1 MNSNALTTP
10 NATGLGFEAGPSIL
24 GESSIRVP
32 ISGKIR
38 VGIMVLT
45 ADGKRLKEAEEI
57 YAEGVRDGRS
67 WDAIEGAIKRANP
80 EFTKSPLTPKN
91 APYFTVFAHDF
102 GMPEVADIIME
113 KHGEDRGDGVKRLYR
128 IPLVFG
134 LDLMEQVLPH
144 QFAAWSRNE
153 RLFWSEYGADGV
165 RHCMTHEA
173 VPMDQHSK
181 RANKVFGGRKSVFR
195 KDNAGVCN
203 PDACPQ
209 FQKGECKLSGQLV
222 AYVPDVPGVGMVAI
236 PTTSIYSLTRIRDK
250 LAVVYQLRGRIS
262 GTHNGKP
269 IFWLTKREE
278 EVSMIDPHTGLAKK
292 VKQYLVVLEEDVDM
306 TKVLASMEAPALAH
320 AGAQAAAA
328 LAAPAPVAAAEAAP
342 VAAQPAAPVAAA
354 PAAAPEAPRVRTAD
368 EIRTEIEQHL
378 TSARVKKV
386 TFKKWADQQYPQG
399 WRDNVDA
406 LGKLLDA
413 AVALKDD
420 EAVRAKIL
428 AFETEDHL

>member
-1 MNSNALTTP
+1 MNSTALTP
-10 NATGLGFEAGPSIL
+10 SNSPGLGFEAGHSIL

-32 ISGKIR
+32 VSGKIR

-45 ADGKRLKEAEEI
+45 ADGKRLKEAEDI

-80 EFTKSPLTPKN
+80 EFNKSPLTPKN

-113 KHGEDRGDGVKRLYR
+113 KYGEDRGDGVKRLYR

-153 RLFWSEYGADGV
+153 RLFWSEYTADGV
-165 RHCMTHEA
+165 RHCMTHEP
-173 VPMDQHSK
+173 VPVDQHSK
-181 RANKVFGGRKSVFR
+181 RANKVFGGRKSVYR
-195 KDNAGVCN
+195 QDNKGICN
-203 PDACPQ
+203 PDVCPQ
-209 FQKGECKLSGQLV
+209 YQRGECKLSGQLV
-222 AYVPDVPGVGMVAI
+222 AYVPGVPGVGMVAI

-262 GTHNGKP
+262 GTNNGKP

-278 EVSMIDPHTGLAKK
+278 DVSMIDPKTGLATK

-306 TKVLASMEAPALAH
+306 TKVLAAMEAPALTH

-328 LAAPAPVAAAEAAP
+328 LAAPVAEPEPVL
-342 VAAQPAAPVAAA
+342 AQAQAAA
-354 PAAAPEAPRVRTAD
+354 PAVPAPAPAAETQRVRTAD
-368 EIRTEIEQHL
+368 EIRTDIEHHL
-378 TSARVKKV
+378 TAARVKKS
-386 TFKKWADQQYPQG
+386 TFKKFADSQYPQG

-406 LGKLLDA
+406 LSKLLDCA
-413 AVALKDD
+413 IALKDE
-420 EAVRAKIL
+420 EAVRNKVL
-428 AFETEDHL
+428 AFEAEDRL